1 MRQLARNSVVEVVQT
16 LESLRRWRATTH
28 RSVGLVPTMGFL
40 HEGHLALVRRARA
53 ENDLVAV
60 SIFVNPR
67 QFGPDEDLARY
78 PRNNERDLAL
88 LHDESVDLVFVPTVD
103 EMYPSGFSTT
113 VDVGSLG
120 ERLEGV
126 SRPGHFKGV
135 ATVVARL
142 MNLTRPQRAYFGQKD
157 AQQLIVVRRMV
168 KDLALTVQIEAVP
181 TVREPDGL
189 ALSSRNIFL
198 SIEGRQAATALSRA
212 LFRAEESFEW
222 GERDANR
229 LRQIV
234 RDLLD
239 LELLVRSDY
248 VSVADASTLDELDL
262 VDRPALLSLAA
273 WVGQTRLIDNL
284 LLEV

>member
-1 MRQLARNSVVEVVQT
+1 VEVVQT

-28 RSVGLVPTMGFL
+28 RSVGLVPTMGYL
-40 HEGHLALVRRARA
+40 HEGHLALVQRARA

-88 LHDESVDLVFVPTVD
+88 LRDESVDLVFLPTVD
-103 EMYPSGFSTT
+103 EMYPPGFTTT

-142 MNLTRPQRAYFGQKD
+142 LNLTRPQRAYFGQKD
-157 AQQLIVVRRMV
+157 AQQVIVVRRMV
-168 KDLALTVQIEAVP
+168 KDLALTVQIESVP
-181 TVREPDGL
+181 TVREADGL

-198 SIEGRQAATALSRA
+198 SIEEREAAVALSRA
-212 LFRAEESFEW
+212 LFRAQESFEW
-222 GERDANR
+222 GERDAHR

-234 RDLLD
+234 RDMLD
-239 LELLVRSDY
+239 LELLVRADY
-248 VSVADASTLDELDL
+248 VSVADASTLDEVDRI
-262 VDRPALLSLAA
+262 DRPALLSLAA
-273 WVGQTRLIDNL
+273 WVGQTRLIDNIP
-284 LLEV
+284 LEL

>member
-1 MRQLARNSVVEVVQT
+1 VEVVRT

-40 HEGHLALVRRARA
+40 HDGHLALVRRARA

-67 QFGPDEDLARY
+67 QFGPDEDFVRY
-78 PRNNERDLAL
+78 PRDTEHDLAL
-88 LHDESVDLVFVPTVD
+88 LRDEQVDIVFLPSVD
-103 EMYPSGFSTT
+103 EMYPPGFSTT

-142 MNLTRPQRAYFGQKD
+142 LNLTRPHRVYFGQKD
-157 AQQLIVVRRMV
+157 AQQVIVVRRMV
-168 KDLALTVQIEAVP
+168 KDLALTVQIVAVP

-198 SIEGRQAATALSRA
+198 SIEEREAATVLSRA
-212 LFRAEESFEW
+212 LARAQESFEW

-229 LRQIV
+229 LRQIA
-234 RDLLD
+234 RDMLD
-239 LELLVRSDY
+239 LELLVRTDY
-248 VSVADASTLDELDL
+248 VSVADVETLDELEHIE
-262 VDRPALLSLAA
+262 RTALLSLAA
-273 WVGQTRLIDNL
+273 WVGQTRLIDNVM
-284 LLEV
+284 LEI

>member
-1 MRQLARNSVVEVVQT
+1 MEVVKT
-16 LESLRRWRATTH
+16 LVSLRRWRATTH

-40 HEGHLALVRRARA
+40 HEGHLALVRKARA

-78 PRNNERDLAL
+78 PRDTEHDLAL
-88 LHDESVDLVFVPTVD
+88 LRAESVDLVFIPTVD
-103 EMYPSGFSTT
+103 EMYPPGFSTS

-120 ERLEGV
+120 ERLEGL

-142 MNLTRPQRAYFGQKD
+142 LNLTRPQRAYFGQKD
-157 AQQLIVVRRMV
+157 AQQVIVVRRMV
-168 KDLALTVQIEAVP
+168 KDLALTVQIDAVP

-198 SIEGRQAATALSRA
+198 SIEERQAASVLSRA
-212 LFRAEESFEW
+212 LFRAQESFEW
-222 GERDANR
+222 GERDAQR
-229 LRQIV
+229 IRQIV
-234 RDLLD
+234 RDMLD
-239 LELLVRSDY
+239 LELLVRTDY
-248 VSVADASTLDELDL
+248 VSVADAVTLDELEQI
-262 VDRPALLSLAA
+262 DRPALLSLAA

-284 LLEV
+284 PLEA

>member
-1 MRQLARNSVVEVVQT
+1 
-16 LESLRRWRATTH
+16 
-28 RSVGLVPTMGFL
+28 MGYL

-53 ENDLVAV
+53 ENDVVAV

-67 QFGPDEDLARY
+67 QFGPDEDLERY
-78 PRNNERDLAL
+78 PRDTERDISL
-88 LHDESVDLVFVPTVD
+88 LHAESVDLVFVPSAD
-103 EMYPSGFSTT
+103 EMYPPGFSTT

-142 MNLTRPQRAYFGQKD
+142 LNLTRPQRAYFGQKD
-157 AQQLIVVRRMV
+157 AQQVIVVRRMV

-181 TVREPDGL
+181 TVRETDGL

-198 SIEGRQAATALSRA
+198 SIEERRAATALSRA
-212 LFRAEESFEW
+212 LLRAQESFEW
-222 GERDANR
+222 GERSAGR

-234 RDLLD
+234 RDILD
-239 LELLVRSDY
+239 LELLVRADY
-248 VSVADASTLDELDL
+248 VSVADAVTLDELEQ
-262 VDRPALLSLAA
+262 VDRPAVLSVAA
-273 WVGQTRLIDNL
+273 WVGHTRLIDNVP
-284 LLEV
+284 LEV

>member
-1 MRQLARNSVVEVVQT
+1 VEVVQT
-16 LESLRRWRATTH
+16 IESLRRWRATTH
-28 RSVGLVPTMGFL
+28 RSIGLVPTMGFL

-53 ENDLVAV
+53 ENDVVVV

-78 PRNNERDLAL
+78 PRNTDRDLSL
-88 LHDESVDLVFVPTVD
+88 LRDESVDLVFVPAVD

-142 MNLTRPQRAYFGQKD
+142 LNLTRPQRAYFGQKD
-157 AQQLIVVRRMV
+157 AQQVIVVRRMV

-189 ALSSRNIFL
+189 AMSSRNIFL
-198 SIEGRQAATALSRA
+198 SIEERQAATVLSRA
-212 LFRAEESFEW
+212 LFRAQESFEW

-234 RDLLD
+234 RDMVD
-239 LELLVRSDY
+239 LELLIRTDY

-273 WVGQTRLIDNL
+273 RIGPTRLIDNL
-284 LLEV
+284 PLEV

>member
-1 MRQLARNSVVEVVQT
+1 MDVVQT
-16 LESLRRWRATTH
+16 LESLRRWRATMH
-28 RSVGLVPTMGFL
+28 RSIGLVPTMGFL

-53 ENDLVAV
+53 ENDIVAV

-88 LHDESVDLVFVPTVD
+88 LRDESVDLAFVPTVD

-142 MNLTRPQRAYFGQKD
+142 LNLTRPQRAYFGQKD
-157 AQQLIVVRRMV
+157 AQQVIVVRRMV
-168 KDLALTVQIEAVP
+168 KDLALTVQIDAVP

-198 SIEGRQAATALSRA
+198 SIEERQAATALSRA
-212 LFRAEESFEW
+212 LFRAQESFDW

-239 LELLVRSDY
+239 LELLVRTDY
-248 VSVADASTLDELDL
+248 VSVAEASTLDELDN

-273 WVGQTRLIDNL
+273 WVGQTRLIDNVPL
-284 LLEV
+284 DV

>member
-1 MRQLARNSVVEVVQT
+1 VEVVQT

-28 RSVGLVPTMGFL
+28 RSVGLVPTMGYL
-40 HEGHLALVRRARA
+40 HEGHLALVQRARA

-88 LHDESVDLVFVPTVD
+88 LRDESVDLVFLPTVD
-103 EMYPSGFSTT
+103 EMYPPGFTTT

-120 ERLEGV
+120 ERLEGI

-142 MNLTRPQRAYFGQKD
+142 LNLTRPQRAYFGQKD
-157 AQQLIVVRRMV
+157 AQQVIVVRRMV

-181 TVREPDGL
+181 TVREADGL

-198 SIEGRQAATALSRA
+198 SIEEREAAVALSRA
-212 LFRAEESFEW
+212 LFRAQESFEW
-222 GERDANR
+222 GERDTHR

-234 RDLLD
+234 RDMLD
-239 LELLVRSDY
+239 LELLVRTDY
-248 VSVADASTLDELDL
+248 VSVADAVTLDEVDQ

-273 WVGQTRLIDNL
+273 WVGQTRLIDNIP
-284 LLEV
+284 LEL

>member
-1 MRQLARNSVVEVVQT
+1 VEVVQT

-28 RSVGLVPTMGFL
+28 RSVGLVPTMGYL

-88 LHDESVDLVFVPTVD
+88 LRDESVDLVFLPTVD
-103 EMYPSGFSTT
+103 EMYPPGFTTT

-142 MNLTRPQRAYFGQKD
+142 LNLTRPQRAYFGQKD
-157 AQQLIVVRRMV
+157 AQQVIVVRRMV
-168 KDLALTVQIEAVP
+168 KDLALTVQIESVP
-181 TVREPDGL
+181 TVREADGL
-189 ALSSRNIFL
+189 ALSSRNIFF
-198 SIEGRQAATALSRA
+198 SIEEREAAVALSRA
-212 LFRAEESFEW
+212 LFRAQESFEW
-222 GERDANR
+222 GERDAHR

-234 RDLLD
+234 RDMLD
-239 LELLVRSDY
+239 LELLVRADY
-248 VSVADASTLDELDL
+248 VSVADASTLDEVDRI
-262 VDRPALLSLAA
+262 DRPALLSLAA
-273 WVGQTRLIDNL
+273 WVGQTRLIDNIP
-284 LLEV
+284 LEL